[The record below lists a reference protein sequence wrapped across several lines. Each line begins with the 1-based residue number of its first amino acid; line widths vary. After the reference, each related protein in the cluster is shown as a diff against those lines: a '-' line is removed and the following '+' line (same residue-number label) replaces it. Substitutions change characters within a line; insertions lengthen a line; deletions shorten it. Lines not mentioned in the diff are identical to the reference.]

1 MNRQIVALVGIG
13 CLAMAALTCFGA
25 LVGDWALTRWQARQ
39 AAVDAGPGDARAP
52 GGAPGATAAL
62 TTTAPAPLEGG
73 IFVLPGGE
81 PSTLDPALV
90 GDVVSADYIYE
101 IYSGLVT
108 LSPALEVVPDLA
120 ERWAI
125 SPDGTVYTFTLR
137 AGIVFHDGRP
147 LEAEDVAFAIERA
160 CDPAT
165 QSRVAETYLGDIV
178 GCAAKLAGEAAG
190 VAGVATPDARTVA
203 ITIDAPKAYF
213 LSKLTYPTS
222 FVVDPDQV
230 ASDPAWQTHPN
241 ATGPFRLAT
250 YEPEGRIELARH
262 PGYYGAVARLERVLF
277 DLRPV
282 SSLTM
287 YENGEIDAAPVGVGD
302 LDRVRDP
309 LNPLSAEVVEGP
321 GDLGLS
327 YLGFNTRATPFDDV
341 HVRRAFN
348 LALDKRALAEVVL
361 RGAVEPM
368 DTILPPGMPGHT
380 PGLGTL
386 TFDPARARAEL
397 ALSRYRDARA
407 MPPITLQTSG
417 EGGGDPISEAVAD
430 MIGETLGIPIA
441 VEQTPWEVFQHEVDA
456 GAYPL
461 FTLGWSA
468 DYADPQDFLD
478 VLFHSQSP
486 LNHTGYASPEV
497 DGWLEAARVE
507 RDQARR
513 FALYRQAERRILD
526 DAAWLPLYHG
536 VETWLV
542 APYVHGF
549 ALPPI
554 VVPRM
559 AAVWLDARAMG
570 EPQAP

>member
-1 MNRQIVALVGIG
+1 MALVGIG
-13 CLAMAALTCFGA
+13 CLAMVALTCFGA
-25 LVGDWALTRWQARQ
+25 LVGDWVLTRWQARQ
-39 AAVDAGPGDARAP
+39 SPAAIGTPAAPAAGVVAGPTTPGGVSAP
-52 GGAPGATAAL
+52 GPRD
-62 TTTAPAPLEGG
+62 GG

-90 GDVVSADYIYE
+90 GDVVSANYIYE

-108 LSPALEVVPDLA
+108 LSPDLEVVPDLA
-120 ERWAI
+120 ERWSI
-125 SPDGTVYTFTLR
+125 SPDGKVYTFTLR

-147 LEAEDVAFAIERA
+147 LAAEDVAFAIERA

-165 QSRVAETYLGDIV
+165 GSRVAETYLGDIV
-178 GCAAKLAGEAAG
+178 GCGDKLAGAATR
-190 VAGVATPDARTVA
+190 VAGLATPDARTIG

-230 ASDPAWQTHPN
+230 ASDPEWQTRPN
-241 ATGPFRLAT
+241 ATGPFRLAA
-250 YEPEGRIELARH
+250 YVPEGRVELVRH
-262 PGYYGAVARLERVLF
+262 AAYHGAVAHLERVLF

-327 YLGFNTRATPFDDV
+327 YLGFNTRVAPFDDV

-348 LALDKRALAEVVL
+348 LALDKRTLAEVVL
-361 RGAVEPM
+361 RGAVEPV

-386 TFDPARARAEL
+386 AFDAARARAEL
-397 ALSRYRDARA
+397 ARSRYGGPRA
-407 MPPITLQTSG
+407 LPPITLQTSG

-430 MIGETLGIPIA
+430 MIGETLGIAIA
-441 VEQTPWEVFQHEVDA
+441 VEQTPWETFQVEVDR

-486 LNHTGYASPEV
+486 LNHTGYADAEV

-507 RDQARR
+507 RDEAAR

-559 AAVWLDARAMG
+559 AAVWLDGPAAAT
-570 EPQAP
+570 P